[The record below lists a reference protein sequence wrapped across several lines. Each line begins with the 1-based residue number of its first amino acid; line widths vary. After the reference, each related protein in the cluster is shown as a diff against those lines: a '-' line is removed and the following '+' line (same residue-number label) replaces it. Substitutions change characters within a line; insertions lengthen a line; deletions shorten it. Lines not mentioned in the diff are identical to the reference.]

1 MALEINIIRAKSDAT
16 KAPRMP
22 LNLVETSFAGWAPIN
37 SGSGAAPSVTGG
49 TNGDTVVFAKSSL
62 VAGKS
67 YVGTS
72 FTGKAGKSYAVGC
85 YMAAQSGTLDTEVN
99 NIFTNAS
106 ISAGETGIRFSNV
119 ARWFCTRFTCDTDG
133 TILVRLGIGCDGDD
147 DATSTSLTLSKP
159 FVYEIESA
167 TANCPEYVAGWGNQ
181 TSAEQRAAAF
191 SYANGNTVAASGQ
204 ITLNGSEAVPLAGI
218 NPYTVGLFVSDSFG
232 NSETEW
238 PQLMVNS
245 NGHLLLLGN
254 STSGDSMADMD
265 TRLND
270 VLNMDSFDYTGNVP
284 PTFAILQGSVNSP
297 NESQTADQMIA
308 TVASMIDKT
317 LALDI
322 APIVTNIAPYGQGAG
337 FAIAK
342 GQELAAYNQRLQGV
356 CAAKG
361 VAHVDIYS
369 LLVGTDGY
377 SLKAAYD
384 SGDGVHPNEAGSQ
397 VIANALNQA
406 LVSSSGAGAFRAVTY
421 IPSQK
426 EAATSSPFVLQPSQE
441 LQVFAAP
448 DLEENEYVT
457 IEVYDAIQG
466 WRTMG
471 VVVNQFDSNGFI
483 QNNKRVAQQY
493 RLTKSA
499 TRSSTRIESN

>member
-1 MALEINIIRAKSDAT
+1 MALEINVIRAKSDAT

-22 LNLVETSFAGWAPIN
+22 LNLVETSFAGWSSFN
-37 SGSGAAPSVTGG
+37 NGSGVAPSVTGG
-49 TNGDTVVFAKSSL
+49 TNGDTVVFAKTSL
-62 VAGKS
+62 VAGRS
-67 YVGTS
+67 WVGTD
-72 FTGKAGKSYAVGC
+72 FTGEAGKSYAVGC
-85 YMAAQSGTLDTEVN
+85 YMAAQSGTLDAGVD

-133 TILVRLGIGCDGDD
+133 SILVRLGIGCDGDD

-204 ITLNGSEAVPLAGI
+204 ITLNGSEAVPLGGI
-218 NPYTVGLFVSDSFG
+218 NPYTVGLFVADSFG

-297 NESQTADQMIA
+297 NESQTADQMIT
-308 TVASMIDKT
+308 TVTSMIDKT
-317 LALDI
+317 LALNI

-337 FAIAK
+337 FAITK

-361 VAHVDIYS
+361 AVHVDIHS
-369 LLVGTDGY
+369 LLVDTDGY

-397 VIANALNQA
+397 VIADAFNQA
-406 LVSSSGAGAFRAVTY
+406 IRASGGVAGEQS
-421 IPSQK
+421 IISHNIIK
-426 EAATSSPFVLQPSQE
+426 H
-441 LQVFAAP
+441 
-448 DLEENEYVT
+448 
-457 IEVYDAIQG
+457 
-466 WRTMG
+466 
-471 VVVNQFDSNGFI
+471 
-483 QNNKRVAQQY
+483 
-493 RLTKSA
+493 
-499 TRSSTRIESN
+499 